1 MHVLVVGAGAV
12 GGYFGGRL
20 AEQGEQVTFLVRPKR
35 YEQLQKTGLQ
45 ITSPHGDVM
54 ITPQLVT
61 RDMRLNHTFDVV
73 LLSTKAYHLDDVL
86 QDLAPFVS
94 SETYII
100 PLLNGMQHIRRLT
113 EVFGED
119 RVLGGLCFIESTL
132 DAEGRIVQTSPSH
145 RLLFGSR
152 TGKPTARLEEIATRF
167 AKAKAPMAYSMHIM
181 DDMWQKYLF
190 ISTFAGVTTLF
201 RSAIGPIRKDPIGH
215 QMIQD
220 VMKEAKQAMEEQ
232 GAVFNDDVEAV
243 LLKQMHAMEDT
254 MKSSML
260 RDMEKGQPVEVKHF
274 FSTLLKTR
282 SSRHLQLIE
291 SNLWI
296 YQKNREMPV
305 D

>member
-1 MHVLVVGAGAV
+1 MNMLVVGAGAV

-20 AEQGEQVTFLVRPKR
+20 AEQGEQVTFLVRSNR
-35 YEQLQKTGLQ
+35 YEQLQKTGLH
-45 ITSPHGDVM
+45 ITSPHGDM
-54 ITPQLVT
+54 TITPQLIT
-61 RDMRLNHTFDVV
+61 RDMRPDRAFDVI

-152 TGKPTARLEEIATRF
+152 TGKPTARLEKIAACF
-167 AKAKAPMAYSMHIM
+167 AKTKAPMTYSMHIM

-201 RSAIGPIRKDPIGH
+201 RSAIGPIRKEAVGR
-215 QMIQD
+215 QMILD
-220 VMKEAKQAMEEQ
+220 VMGEAKQAMEKQ

-260 RDMEKGQPVEVKHF
+260 RDMEKGQPVEVEHF
-274 FSTLLKTR
+274 FSALLKPATTDQM
-282 SSRHLQLIE
+282 HALKLVE
-291 SNLWI
+291 ANLRMYLETI
-296 YQKNREMPV
+296 K
-305 D
+305 

>member
-1 MHVLVVGAGAV
+1 MNMLVVGAGAV

-20 AEQGEQVTFLVRPKR
+20 AEQGEQVTFLVRSNR
-35 YEQLQKTGLQ
+35 YKQLQKTGLH
-45 ITSPHGDVM
+45 ITSPHGDM
-54 ITPQLVT
+54 TITPQLIT
-61 RDMRLNHTFDVV
+61 RDMRPDRAFDVI

-94 SETYII
+94 SETYMI

-152 TGKPTARLEEIATRF
+152 TGKPTARLEKIAACF
-167 AKAKAPMAYSMHIM
+167 AKAKAPMKYSMHIM

-201 RSAIGPIRKDPIGH
+201 RSAIGPIREEAVGR
-215 QMIQD
+215 QMILD
-220 VMKEAKQAMEEQ
+220 VMAEAKQAMEEQ

-260 RDMEKGQPVEVKHF
+260 RDMEKGQPVEVEHF
-274 FSTLLKTR
+274 FSELLKPSTTDQM
-282 SSRHLQLIE
+282 HALKLVE
-291 SNLWI
+291 ANLRMYLETI
-296 YQKNREMPV
+296 K
-305 D
+305 

>member
-1 MHVLVVGAGAV
+1 MNMLVVGAGAV

-20 AEQGEQVTFLVRPKR
+20 AEQGEQVTFLVRSNR
-35 YEQLQKTGLQ
+35 YEQLQKTGLH
-45 ITSPHGDVM
+45 ITSPHGDM
-54 ITPQLVT
+54 TITPQLIT
-61 RDMRLNHTFDVV
+61 RDMRPDHAFDVI

-86 QDLAPFVS
+86 QDIAPFVS
-94 SETYII
+94 NETYII

-132 DAEGRIVQTSPSH
+132 DAEGRILQTSPSH

-152 TGKPTARLEEIATRF
+152 TGKPTACLEKIAARF
-167 AKAKAPMAYSMHIM
+167 AKAKAPMKYSMHIM

-201 RSAIGPIRKDPIGH
+201 RSAIGPIRQESVGR
-215 QMIQD
+215 QMILD
-220 VMKEAKQAMEEQ
+220 VMAEAKQAMEEQ

-260 RDMEKGQPVEVKHF
+260 RDMEKGQPVEVEHF
-274 FSTLLKTR
+274 FSALLKPSTTNQMNA
-282 SSRHLQLIE
+282 LKLVE
-291 SNLWI
+291 ANLRMYLETI
-296 YQKNREMPV
+296 K
-305 D
+305 

>member
-1 MHVLVVGAGAV
+1 MNMLVVGAGAV

-20 AEQGEQVTFLVRPKR
+20 AEQGEQVTFLVRSNR
-35 YEQLQKTGLQ
+35 YEQLQKTGLH
-45 ITSPHGDVM
+45 ITSPHGDM
-54 ITPQLVT
+54 TITPQLIT
-61 RDMRLNHTFDVV
+61 RDMRPDHAFDVI

-86 QDLAPFVS
+86 QDIAPFVS
-94 SETYII
+94 NETYII

-132 DAEGRIVQTSPSH
+132 DAEGRILQTSPSH
-145 RLLFGSR
+145 RMLFGSR
-152 TGKPTARLEEIATRF
+152 TGKPTARLEKIAACF
-167 AKAKAPMAYSMHIM
+167 AKAKAPMKYSMHIM

-201 RSAIGPIRKDPIGH
+201 RSAIGPIRQESVGR
-215 QMIQD
+215 QMILD
-220 VMKEAKQAMEEQ
+220 VMAEAKQAMEEQ

-260 RDMEKGQPVEVKHF
+260 RDMEKGQPVEVEHF
-274 FSTLLKTR
+274 FSALLKPSTTNQMNA
-282 SSRHLQLIE
+282 LKLVE
-291 SNLWI
+291 ANLRMYLETI
-296 YQKNREMPV
+296 K
-305 D
+305 

>member
-1 MHVLVVGAGAV
+1 MNMLVVGAGAV

-20 AEQGEQVTFLVRPKR
+20 AEQGEQVTFLVRSNR
-35 YEQLQKTGLQ
+35 YEQLQKTGLH
-45 ITSPHGDVM
+45 ITSPHGDM
-54 ITPQLVT
+54 TITPQLIT
-61 RDMRLNHTFDVV
+61 RDMRPDRAFDVI

-152 TGKPTARLEEIATRF
+152 TGKPTARLKKIAACF
-167 AKAKAPMAYSMHIM
+167 AKAKAPMTYSMHIM

-201 RSAIGPIRKDPIGH
+201 RSAIGPIRKEAVGH
-215 QMIQD
+215 QMILD
-220 VMKEAKQAMEEQ
+220 VMAEAKQAMEKQ
-232 GAVFNDDVEAV
+232 GAVFNDDVEAI

-260 RDMEKGQPVEVKHF
+260 RDMEKGQPVEVEHF
-274 FSTLLKTR
+274 FSALLKPATTDQM
-282 SSRHLQLIE
+282 HALKLVE
-291 SNLWI
+291 ANLRMYLETI
-296 YQKNREMPV
+296 R
-305 D
+305 

>member
-1 MHVLVVGAGAV
+1 MNMLVVGAGAV

-20 AEQGEQVTFLVRPKR
+20 AEQGEQVTFLVRPNR
-35 YEQLQKTGLQ
+35 YEQLQKTGLH
-45 ITSPHGDVM
+45 ITSPHGDIA
-54 ITPQLVT
+54 ITPQLIT
-61 RDMRLNHTFDVV
+61 RDMRPDRAFDVI

-132 DAEGRIVQTSPSH
+132 DAEGRILQTSPSH

-152 TGKPTARLEEIATRF
+152 TGKPTARLEEIAACF
-167 AKAKAPMAYSMHIM
+167 AKAKAPMTYSMHIM

-201 RSAIGPIRKDPIGH
+201 RSAIGPIRQEAVGR
-215 QMIQD
+215 QMILD

-243 LLKQMHAMEDT
+243 LLKQMHGMENT

-260 RDMEKGQPVEVKHF
+260 RDMKKGQPVEVEHF
-274 FSTLLKTR
+274 FSALLKPSTTDQMNA
-282 SSRHLQLIE
+282 LKLVKA
-291 SNLWI
+291 NLRMYLKTI
-296 YQKNREMPV
+296 K
-305 D
+305 

>member
-1 MHVLVVGAGAV
+1 MNILVVGAGAV

-45 ITSPHGDVM
+45 ITSPHGDIT

-61 RDMRLNHTFDVV
+61 RDMRPDHVFDVV

-86 QDLAPFVS
+86 KDLTPFVS
-94 SETYII
+94 NETYII

-113 EVFGED
+113 EVFGEE

-132 DAEGRIVQTSPSH
+132 DAEGRILQTSPSH

-152 TGKPTARLEEIATRF
+152 TGKPTARLQEIATRF

-201 RSAIGPIRKDPIGH
+201 RSAISSIREEAVGR
-215 QMIQD
+215 QMIVD
-220 VMKEAKQAMEEQ
+220 VMNEAKQAMEEQ
-232 GAVFNDDVEAV
+232 GAVFNDDTETV

-260 RDMEKGQPVEVKHF
+260 RDMEKGQPVEVEHF
-274 FSTLLKTR
+274 FSALLKPTSTER
-282 SSRHLQLIE
+282 FRALKLVE
-291 SNLWI
+291 ANLRMYLRTI
-296 YQKNREMPV
+296 K
-305 D
+305 

>member
-1 MHVLVVGAGAV
+1 MLVVGAGAV

-20 AEQGEQVTFLVRPKR
+20 AEQGEQVTFLVRSNR
-35 YEQLQKTGLQ
+35 YEQLQKTGLH
-45 ITSPHGDVM
+45 ITSPHGDM
-54 ITPQLVT
+54 TITPQLIT
-61 RDMRLNHTFDVV
+61 RDMRPDHVFDVV

-152 TGKPTARLEEIATRF
+152 TGKPTARLEKIAACF
-167 AKAKAPMAYSMHIM
+167 AKAKAPMTYSMHIM

-201 RSAIGPIRKDPIGH
+201 RSAIGSIREEAVGR
-215 QMIQD
+215 QMILD
-220 VMKEAKQAMEEQ
+220 VMAEAKQAMEEQ

-260 RDMEKGQPVEVKHF
+260 RDMEKGQPVEVEHF
-274 FSTLLKTR
+274 FSELLKPFTTDQM
-282 SSRHLQLIE
+282 HALKLVE
-291 SNLWI
+291 ANLRMYLETI
-296 YQKNREMPV
+296 K
-305 D
+305 

>member
-20 AEQGEQVTFLVRPKR
+20 AEQEEQVTFLVRPKR

-201 RSAIGPIRKDPIGH
+201 RSAIGPIRQEAVGR
-215 QMIQD
+215 QMILD

-232 GAVFNDDVEAV
+232 GAVFNDDVEGV
-243 LLKQMHAMEDT
+243 LLKQMHGMENT

-260 RDMEKGQPVEVKHF
+260 RDMEKGQPVEVEHF
-274 FSTLLKTR
+274 FSALLKPSTTDQMNA
-282 SSRHLQLIE
+282 LKLVE
-291 SNLWI
+291 ANLRMYLKTI
-296 YQKNREMPV
+296 K
-305 D
+305 

>member
-1 MHVLVVGAGAV
+1 MNMLVVGAGAV

-20 AEQGEQVTFLVRPKR
+20 AEQGEQVTFLVRSNR
-35 YEQLQKTGLQ
+35 YEQLQKTGLH
-45 ITSPHGDVM
+45 ITSPHGDM
-54 ITPQLVT
+54 TITPQLIT
-61 RDMRLNHTFDVV
+61 RDMRPDHAFDVI

-152 TGKPTARLEEIATRF
+152 TGKPTARLEKIAARF
-167 AKAKAPMAYSMHIM
+167 AKAKAPMKYSMHIM

-201 RSAIGPIRKDPIGH
+201 RSAIGPIREEAVGR
-215 QMIQD
+215 QMILD
-220 VMKEAKQAMEEQ
+220 VMGEAKQAMEKQ

-243 LLKQMHAMEDT
+243 LMKQMHAMEDT

-260 RDMEKGQPVEVKHF
+260 RDMEKGQPVEVEHF
-274 FSTLLKTR
+274 FSALLKPSTTNQM
-282 SSRHLQLIE
+282 HALKLVE
-291 SNLWI
+291 ANLRMYLETI
-296 YQKNREMPV
+296 K
-305 D
+305 

>member
-1 MHVLVVGAGAV
+1 MNMLVVGAGAV

-20 AEQGEQVTFLVRPKR
+20 AEQGEQVTFLVRSNR
-35 YEQLQKTGLQ
+35 YEQLQKTGLH
-45 ITSPHGDVM
+45 ITSPHGDM
-54 ITPQLVT
+54 TITPRLIT
-61 RDMRLNHTFDVV
+61 RDMRPDRAFDVI

-152 TGKPTARLEEIATRF
+152 TGKPTARLEKIAACF
-167 AKAKAPMAYSMHIM
+167 AKAKAPMKYSMHIM

-201 RSAIGPIRKDPIGH
+201 RSAIGPIREEAVGH
-215 QMIQD
+215 QMILD
-220 VMKEAKQAMEEQ
+220 VMAEAKQAMEKQ

-260 RDMEKGQPVEVKHF
+260 RDMEKGQPVEVEHF
-274 FSTLLKTR
+274 FSELLKPATTDQM
-282 SSRHLQLIE
+282 HALKLVE
-291 SNLWI
+291 ANLRMYLETI
-296 YQKNREMPV
+296 K
-305 D
+305 

>member
-45 ITSPHGDVM
+45 ITSPHGDIT

-220 VMKEAKQAMEEQ
+220 VMKEAKRAMEEQ

-274 FSTLLKTR
+274 FSTLLETR

>member
-1 MHVLVVGAGAV
+1 MNILVVGAGAV

-20 AEQGEQVTFLVRPKR
+20 AEQGEEVIFLVRPKR
-35 YEQLQKTGLQ
+35 YEQLQKTGLH
-45 ITSPHGDVM
+45 ITSPHGDIT

-61 RDMRLNHTFDVV
+61 RDMRTDHVFDVI

-86 QDLAPFVS
+86 QDLASFVS
-94 SETYII
+94 NETYII

-113 EVFGED
+113 EVFGEE

-132 DAEGRIVQTSPSH
+132 DAEGRILQTSPSH

-152 TGKPTARLEEIATRF
+152 IGKPTARLKEIATRF
-167 AKAKAPMAYSMHIM
+167 AKAKAPMTYSMHIM

-201 RSAIGPIRKDPIGH
+201 RSAIGPIRQEPVGR
-215 QMIQD
+215 QMILD
-220 VMKEAKQAMEEQ
+220 VMKEAKQAMEGQ

-243 LLKQMHAMEDT
+243 LLKQMHAMENT

-260 RDMEKGQPVEVKHF
+260 RDMEKGQSVEVEQF
-274 FSTLLKTR
+274 FSALLETAATDQMNALK
-282 SSRHLQLIE
+282 LVE
-291 SNLWI
+291 ANLRMYLETI
-296 YQKNREMPV
+296 K
-305 D
+305 

>member
-1 MHVLVVGAGAV
+1 MNMLVVGAGAV
-12 GGYFGGRL
+12 GGYLGGRL
-20 AEQGEQVTFLVRPKR
+20 AEQGEQVTFLVRSNR
-35 YEQLQKTGLQ
+35 YEQLQKTGLH
-45 ITSPHGDVM
+45 ITSPHGDM
-54 ITPQLVT
+54 TITPQLIT
-61 RDMRLNHTFDVV
+61 RDMRPDRAFDVI

-94 SETYII
+94 SETYMI

-145 RLLFGSR
+145 RLLFDSR
-152 TGKPTARLEEIATRF
+152 TGKPTARLEKIAACF
-167 AKAKAPMAYSMHIM
+167 AKAKAPMKYSMHIM

-201 RSAIGPIRKDPIGH
+201 RSAIGPIREEAVGR
-215 QMIQD
+215 QMILD
-220 VMKEAKQAMEEQ
+220 VMAEAKQAMEEQ

-260 RDMEKGQPVEVKHF
+260 RDMEKGQPVEVEHF
-274 FSTLLKTR
+274 FSELLKPSTTDQM
-282 SSRHLQLIE
+282 HALKLVE
-291 SNLWI
+291 ANLRMYLETI
-296 YQKNREMPV
+296 K
-305 D
+305 

>member
-1 MHVLVVGAGAV
+1 MHILVVGAGAV

-20 AEQGEQVTFLVRPKR
+20 AEKGEQVTFLVRPKR

-45 ITSPHGDVM
+45 ITSPHGDIT

-61 RDMRLNHTFDVV
+61 HDMRPDHTFDVV

-86 QDLAPFVS
+86 KDLAPFVS
-94 SETYII
+94 EDTYII

-132 DAEGRIVQTSPSH
+132 DTEGRIVQTSPSH

-152 TGKPTARLEEIATRF
+152 IGKPTARLEEIATRF
-167 AKAKAPMAYSMHIM
+167 AKAKAPMAYSTHIM

-201 RSAIGPIRKDPIGH
+201 RSAIGPIRQEPVGR
-215 QMIQD
+215 QMIID
-220 VMKEAKQAMEEQ
+220 VMKESKQAMEEQ

-243 LLKQMHAMEDT
+243 LMKQMNAMEDK

-260 RDMEKGQPVEVKHF
+260 RDMEKGQRVEVDHF
-274 FSTLLKTR
+274 FTTLLKTM
-282 SSRHLQLIE
+282 SQRHLQLIE
-291 SNLWI
+291 SNLGI
-296 YQKNREMPV
+296 YQKNQEMHV

>member
-1 MHVLVVGAGAV
+1 MNILVVGAGAV

-35 YEQLQKTGLQ
+35 YEQLHKIGLQ
-45 ITSPHGDVM
+45 ITSHHGDVT

-61 RDMRLNHTFDVV
+61 RDMRPDHVFDVI
-73 LLSTKAYHLDDVL
+73 LLSTKAYHLEDVL
-86 QDLAPFVS
+86 QDLLPFVS
-94 SETYII
+94 NETYII

-132 DAEGRIVQTSPSH
+132 DAEGRILQTSPSH

-152 TGKPTARLEEIATRF
+152 TGKPTARLEEIAACF
-167 AKAKAPMAYSMHIM
+167 AKTKAPMTYSMHIM

-201 RSAIGPIRKDPIGH
+201 RSAIGPIRQEPVGR
-215 QMIQD
+215 QMIVD

-232 GAVFNDDVEAV
+232 GAIFNDDTETV
-243 LLKQMHAMEDT
+243 LLKQMNAMEDT

-260 RDMEKGQPVEVKHF
+260 RDMEKGQPVEVEHF
-274 FSTLLKTR
+274 FSALLASPSTEQLKTLKLVEANLR
-282 SSRHLQLIE
+282 MYLSTIE
-291 SNLWI
+291 
-296 YQKNREMPV
+296 
-305 D
+305 